1 MSTLS
6 YSSYYYDYQSY
17 SSALTVAW
25 LIALAVSVITII
37 GMWKI
42 FVKAGKPGWAA
53 IVPFYNMY
61 ILFEI
66 TWGEG
71 IKFLFLLIP
80 IANIYFII
88 VTYIKLAKAFGKTG
102 GFAAGLVL
110 LAPVFVN
117 ILGFGPDR
125 YLGIP
130 DGFGGFKQ
138 PGAQGYTQQPQQGYA
153 QPGSYAQQPQQP
165 QQGYPQ
171 QQQPQQRPPQQ
182 QGYPYPQQPQQRPPQ
197 QQGYPIRSSH
207 KQRPR
212 NSKVTPMRS
221 NRNSVRRNSRVTLSA
236 AAATA
241 SAATTGLLPIRSSRS
256 NVRRNNRAT
265 LSAAAQQRPPQ
276 QPQQGQGP
284 NTNPPAGR

>member
-171 QQQPQQRPPQQ
+171 PQQPQQRPPQQ

-197 QQGYPIRSSH
+197 QQGYPYPQQPQ
-207 KQRPR
+207 QRPPQQQGYPYAQQPQQR
-212 NSKVTPMRS
+212 PPQQQ
-221 NRNSVRRNSRVTLSA
+221 
-236 AAATA
+236 
-241 SAATTGLLPIRSSRS
+241 GYPYPQQP
-256 NVRRNNRAT
+256 
-265 LSAAAQQRPPQ
+265 QQRPPQ